1 MPCLFKRVFYPCDYG
16 CGSIG
21 GSEQDF
27 PPKQSLMQSDPL
39 TVINLFIYV
48 CNNLLKKRILLRFL
62 HLVQAVHGGDQLL
75 QATHPSLGL
84 LVRTG
89 NQVQVLAA
97 ALEHDGEAATLHLLL
112 RVLFQSL

>member
-16 CGSIG
+16 FGSIG

-39 TVINLFIYV
+39 KVIHLLIYV
-48 CNNLLKKRILLRFL
+48 CNNLLIKRILLRFL

-75 QATHPSLGL
+75 QAAHPSPGL
-84 LVRTG
+84 LFRTG

-97 ALEHDGEAATLHLLL
+97 ALEHDGEAAALHLLL